1 MKYIEHT
8 HKYMYMHVHIHEY
21 MYTPQ
26 SLAIV

>member
-8 HKYMYMHVHIHEY
+8 HKHMYMHVHIHEY
-21 MYTPQ
+21 MHTPQ

>member
-8 HKYMYMHVHIHEY
+8 HKHMYMYVHMHEY

>member
-8 HKYMYMHVHIHEY
+8 HKHMNMYVHMHEY

>member
-8 HKYMYMHVHIHEY
+8 HKHMYMHVHIHEY